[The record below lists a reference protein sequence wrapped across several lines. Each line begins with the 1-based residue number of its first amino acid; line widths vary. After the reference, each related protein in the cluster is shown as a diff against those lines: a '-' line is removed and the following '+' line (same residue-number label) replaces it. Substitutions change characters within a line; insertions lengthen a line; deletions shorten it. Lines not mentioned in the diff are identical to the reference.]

1 MFGMGVDV
9 YTQTEPT
16 SHELSRVITA
26 LDETSPEMYHVRWE
40 SENRNPNTTYDVEE
54 FRFGNGP
61 KMKILGQMNNPT
73 GRAEYLIDSN
83 PPGRPQVVHLRPDG
97 YKSYS
102 RLVEIKVLSDD
113 FRWRHKLQFVSQEL
127 RHKLNFPTPGTD
139 EA

>member
-1 MFGMGVDV
+1 MAVDV

-16 SHELSRVITA
+16 SNELSRVITA
-26 LDETSPEMYHVRWE
+26 LDETSPELYHVRWE
-40 SENRNPNTTYDVEE
+40 SENRNPNTTYDVDQ

-61 KMKILGQMNNPT
+61 KIKILGQIDREST

-83 PPGRPQVVHLRPDG
+83 PPGQPEIVHLRPDG
-97 YKSYS
+97 YKSRS

-113 FRWRHKLQFVSQEL
+113 FKWRHKLQYVSQEL

-139 EA
+139 QA

>member
-1 MFGMGVDV
+1 MAVDV
-9 YTQTEPT
+9 YTKTEPT

-26 LDETSPEMYHVRWE
+26 LDETSPDLYHVRWE

-61 KMKILGQMNNPT
+61 KIKILGQIQNST

-83 PPGRPQVVHLRPDG
+83 PAGQPQVIHLRNDG
-97 YKSYS
+97 YTSTS

-113 FRWRHKLQFVSQEL
+113 FKWRHKLQYVSQEL
-127 RHKLNFPTPGTD
+127 RYKLNFPVPGTD
-139 EA
+139 ED